1 MKNINELC
9 KVLCKRTVPPTFPFQ
24 EEVTCSI
31 TLGVVVAV
39 NNQLVAFWELPSVIE
54 SHLVHGHILSQ
65 RQSAS
70 NDWLTSV
77 IMAGL
82 CLRLGQIW
90 RVSTSPAPHGIIC
103 VLCDYIGFQLSSLCS
118 IYSLISLHHD
128 IMLVDL
134 RFTLGPEWG
143 LPFHAGCHLHA
154 DGSFASLFYLFF
166 WMIMEFVLGILC
178 LQSKNTTFWPTPS
191 APFTLGYFSNK
202 FLIFLPELASNCSPP
217 DLYLL
222 SSWDYRH

>member
-82 CLRLGQIW
+82 
-90 RVSTSPAPHGIIC
+90 
-103 VLCDYIGFQLSSLCS
+103 
-118 IYSLISLHHD
+118 
-128 IMLVDL
+128 
-134 RFTLGPEWG
+134 
-143 LPFHAGCHLHA
+143 
-154 DGSFASLFYLFF
+154 FASDWDKSEGFPHHQLP
-166 WMIMEFVLGILC
+166 MGSSVSFVTTLAFNFPLC
-178 LQSKNTTFWPTPS
+178 AVSIP
-191 APFTLGYFSNK
+191 
-202 FLIFLPELASNCSPP
+202 
-217 DLYLL
+217 
-222 SSWDYRH
+222 